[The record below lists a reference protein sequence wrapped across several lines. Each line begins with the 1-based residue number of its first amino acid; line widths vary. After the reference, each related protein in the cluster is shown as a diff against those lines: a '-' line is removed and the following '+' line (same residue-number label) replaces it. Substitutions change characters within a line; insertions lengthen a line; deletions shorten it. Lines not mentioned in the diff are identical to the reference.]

1 MKAALKAAIKRE
13 DVWASVKRHKAF
25 WQAQGVS
32 DDVLESW
39 VKHKLCKLIV
49 YNMLNRLSL
58 EQMLTL
64 LNELEKGEVCPEC
77 AGDGHT
83 FGVRGSKIKC
93 SRCRGTGK
101 VFGDFLSQYEINR
114 KGD

>member
-1 MKAALKAAIKRE
+1 MKAALKAAMKRE
-13 DVWASVKRHKAF
+13 DVQASVNRQKAV
-25 WQAQGVS
+25 WQRQSVS
-32 DDVLESW
+32 DEVLEGW

-49 YNMLNRLSL
+49 YNVLRRLSL

-64 LNELEKGEVCPEC
+64 LNELEKGELCPEC
-77 AGDGHT
+77 SGYGHT